1 MHFKKI
7 ARHSKSEWNMFKNI
21 AIILGLMMSGTI
33 FCNAENLDGISIESL
48 VINSFNV
55 DEINGLQHFVCTLSL
70 VDNKKEGFDNY
81 VEGDICPAG
90 KKCSYSAIMKL
101 NGKITILEQVSSE
114 KNISTFKNDDMTI
127 ISTQTP
133 IKGSGDDEGGDVNAV
148 ITIKTKNGE
157 KKVNMSGYCG
167 I

>member
-1 MHFKKI
+1 
-7 ARHSKSEWNMFKNI
+7 
-21 AIILGLMMSGTI
+21 
-33 FCNAENLDGISIESL
+33 
-48 VINSFNV
+48 
-55 DEINGLQHFVCTLSL
+55 
-70 VDNKKEGFDNY
+70 
-81 VEGDICPAG
+81 
-90 KKCSYSAIMKL
+90 MKL
-101 NGKITILEQVSSE
+101 NGKITILEKVSSE
-114 KNISTFKNDDMTI
+114 KNISIFKSDDMTI